1 MKTLFTFKKKNSW
14 PQLCWNIKVL
24 HGQGS
29 ELLSQLLH
37 GNYRNWIMK
46 HPGKSRV
53 PKKPVIHS
61 TASCYFRGVSTITST
76 HDSEQAWLVNPI
88 FSNSELRNLQE
99 ILLTVAMFMGLEI
112 GRTNTETVGVLKQ
125 WSPEL
130 RHALHLLFNRFSCSL
145 ISLGQTSQE
154 PEGPSASTWRSLI

>member
-1 MKTLFTFKKKNSW
+1 MKTFFTILKKIHGLSYVGILKFSMAKGLSFCHSYFMATTGTESW
-14 PQLCWNIKVL
+14 SI
-24 HGQGS
+24 QGKAD
-29 ELLSQLLH
+29 SQ
-37 GNYRNWIMK
+37 
-46 HPGKSRV
+46 
-53 PKKPVIHS
+53 KKPVIHS

-99 ILLTVAMFMGLEI
+99 ILLTVVMLVGLEI

-130 RHALHLLFNRFSCSL
+130 SEAWIAF
-145 ISLGQTSQE
+145 IV
-154 PEGPSASTWRSLI
+154 